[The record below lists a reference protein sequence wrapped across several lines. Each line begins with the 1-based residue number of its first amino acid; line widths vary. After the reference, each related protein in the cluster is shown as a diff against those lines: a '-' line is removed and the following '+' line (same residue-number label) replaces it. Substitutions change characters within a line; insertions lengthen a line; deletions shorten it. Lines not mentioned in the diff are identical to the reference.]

1 MKYYFAPLEGITGY
15 RFRREHHRFFPGMD
29 AYYTPF
35 VVATYTK
42 KLKSR
47 EKLDVLPEN
56 NDGVPTIPQILTNQ
70 PEEFLHCAGYMADF
84 GYTEVNLNL
93 GCPVGTVTAKGK
105 GSGMLRT
112 PEVMD
117 RFLDTIYNGAEQI
130 LVTKEDGTLRPL
142 RISVKTRLGWEDP
155 AEFEELLAIYRHYP
169 ISELIIH
176 ARTRQELYRGRPE
189 LEAFRKAYGVV
200 GGAVQNEDAAAAEH
214 EASTD
219 EQKGSAAAENT
230 GKRDST
236 SGSLQLC
243 YNGDIRT
250 KEDIAFLER
259 EFPELDRVMIGRG
272 LLSDPGMITELVT
285 GERPDRKVIRAFHD
299 ALYQS
304 YDEQF
309 HDDRIRINCMKE
321 LWTFLGES
329 FEDTGRYV
337 KGIHKAKNKLEYGAA
352 VRMLFVNCQLQ
363 PLRNGLID
371 KGI

>member
-15 RFRREHHRFFPGMD
+15 RFRREHHRFFSGMD

-112 PEVMD
+112 PDVMD
-117 RFLDTIYNGAEQI
+117 RFLEAIYNGAEQI
-130 LVTKEDGTLRPL
+130 LVTKEDGSLRPL

-155 AEFEELLAIYRHYP
+155 AEFEQLLAIYQRYP
-169 ISELIIH
+169 IAELIIH
-176 ARTRQELYRGRPE
+176 ARTRQELYRGKPE
-189 LEAFRKAYGVV
+189 LETFRKAYEGVC
-200 GGAVQNEDAAAAEH
+200 GAD
-214 EASTD
+214 
-219 EQKGSAAAENT
+219 QKG
-230 GKRDST
+230 GVLK
-236 SGSLQLC
+236 LC

-250 KEDIAFLER
+250 REDIAFLEK

-337 KGIHKAKNKLEYGAA
+337 KGIHKAKNRLEYEAA
-352 VRMLFVNCQLQ
+352 VRMLFANCPLQ
-363 PLRNGLID
+363 PLRNGLC
-371 KGI
+371 